1 MTIEIIS
8 SITGKKVDEWTWE
21 KLLHICRGDEIMALD
36 FIRHLK
42 HNPINPETGDKLVV
56 KE

>member
-8 SITGKKVDEWTWE
+8 SITGKVVDMWTWE
-21 KLLHICRGDEIMALD
+21 KLLYICRGDEIMALD

-42 HNPINPETGDKLVV
+42 HNPYSPSGDKLVV
-56 KE
+56 KD

>member
-8 SITGKKVDEWTWE
+8 SITGKVVDMWTWE

-42 HNPINPETGDKLVV
+42 HNPYSPSGDKLVV
-56 KE
+56 KD